1 MPATL
6 VARYKPVDV
15 MRGSLRHRTKQ
26 VYSKVLIV
34 IQNAITVAM
43 LATSLTVYAQTR
55 HLIDAPL
62 GYDTKDILMLR
73 HDIFDGY
80 DQMRRLRDELRSEPS
95 VEAVAFSTATPLTK
109 GSNWTMQYDDGRM
122 ISFEYFVADSV
133 FFRILAS
140 NCCATTIPKDGGS
153 TNTHSNRWISPR
165 IRPASAWRT

>member
-80 DQMRRLRDELRSEPS
+80 DQMRRLRDELRTEPS
-95 VEAVAFSTATPLTK
+95 VEAVAFSNATPLTK
-109 GSNWTMQYDDGRM
+109 GSNWTMQYDSGRM
-122 ISFEYFVADSV
+122 ISLPTRSSSAFS
-133 FFRILAS
+133 AS
-140 NCCATTIPKDGGS
+140 NCCATTIPKDGDS